1 MSDQTTYH
9 PARRP
14 DQLDLRTVG
23 MNQLAYLRPGE
34 MDGMK
39 GFAICGADGAVIG
52 FAPTWMQAMAA
63 VMQNDMEVAPL
74 H

>member
-1 MSDQTTYH
+1 MSDQTTQQ
-9 PARRP
+9 PASPR
-14 DQLDLRTVG
+14 DQQDLRMIG

-34 MDGMK
+34 VDGMK

-52 FAPTWMQAMAA
+52 FAPSWAQAAA
-63 VMQNDMEVAPL
+63 AIMQNDMEVAAL